1 MGTSE
6 TIRSCYADCV
16 PDIMHARIAEA
27 HHLRSK
33 VGLQAAYTNASVVR
47 LLRVASVSATELC
60 PLSKI
65 CTPVSGHAARD
76 SCL

>member
-33 VGLQAAYTNASVVR
+33 VGLQAAYTNASMVC
-47 LLRVASVSATELC
+47 LLRAAFIPAMELC

-65 CTPVSGHAARD
+65 RTPASGHAMPN